1 MKVTYDM
8 VLAFPKVFDRE
19 GKAGDVDRG
28 NAQSTQKFLRELAK
42 NPVASVDAYFTS
54 EEDIEHLLAIE
65 GFEDEVTNPQTG
77 EKLPRIKEGNPD
89 YGIGKFIKLKRPINN
104 IVEFVDRKT
113 GGVKEVD
120 KGGFPSVKI
129 LKDGA
134 FVPYDYDTLG
144 AITNGT
150 ESKVRFEVYG
160 KGNTRLEAFGITN
173 LVEWVEYEGDT
184 QDEF

>member
-1 MKVTYDM
+1 MKITYDM
-8 VLAFPKVFDRE
+8 VLEYPKVMDRE
-19 GKAGDVDRG
+19 GQPGDVDRG
-28 NAQSTQKFLRELAK
+28 NAQSQHKFLRELAK
-42 NPVASVDAYFTS
+42 NPVATVNAYFTS
-54 EEDIEHLLAIE
+54 QEDLDSLLAVE

-77 EKLPRIKEGNPD
+77 AKSPRIKEGNPD
-89 YGIGKFIKLKRPINN
+89 YGIGKYIQLKRPINN

-113 GGVKEVD
+113 GDVKEVD
-120 KGGFPSVKI
+120 KGGYPSVKI

-144 AITNGT
+144 PITNGT